1 MLVSSLRR
9 RLGSVVLVLHRG
21 CVVFWATETA
31 ALTVMM
37 MLFSLPQRYQMKSR

>member
-9 RLGSVVLVLHRG
+9 RLGSVQLVLHSG
-21 CVVFWATETA
+21 CVVFRATETA

-37 MLFSLPQRYQMKSR
+37 MLLSSPLRLQMKLR